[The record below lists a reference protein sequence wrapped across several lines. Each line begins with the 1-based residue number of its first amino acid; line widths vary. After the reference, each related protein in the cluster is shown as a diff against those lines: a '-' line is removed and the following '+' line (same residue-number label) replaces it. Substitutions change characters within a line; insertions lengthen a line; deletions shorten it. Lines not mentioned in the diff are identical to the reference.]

1 MSARGIDK
9 TLCGRTA
16 AGGWLTHGIVL
27 PRSSCSSWGRLG
39 SCPYAICGP
48 RRHAMRGKHRTACT
62 RADLGC
68 GKRMYLVW

>member
-27 PRSSCSSWGRLG
+27 PRS
-39 SCPYAICGP
+39 
-48 RRHAMRGKHRTACT
+48 
-62 RADLGC
+62 
-68 GKRMYLVW
+68 